1 MNCSVA
7 EPLARHVRTR
17 PHTAEHE
24 GVETTETA
32 GTGVASCSTTG
43 QPALRISRVKI
54 LLPLLA
60 AVVAC
65 SFSFA
70 ENWPRFRGPNGQGL
84 SSEKSLPLTWSATN
98 NIAWTTPIPGDGWS
112 SPVVW
117 DERVFVTSTTEN
129 GTKCH
134 IIALDVKKG
143 TILWDKQVLEQFP
156 RRKEGKNSWATPTP
170 VTDGRAVFATFG
182 DGSMVAV
189 GLDGALLWTN
199 REVQFY
205 SRHGLGASP
214 MLHDGLVIQ
223 PFDSSNPVAAAGV
236 YPKVSD
242 DERLGWQIPWDKSF
256 LVALDATTG
265 RRIWTGKRGMSRIAH
280 ITPFV
285 WTVDG
290 VEQLITGA
298 GDRMQGFN
306 PKTGERIWSIYAEG
320 EGVSTSPVAAGGMV
334 FSSSGFGKPTLRGM
348 KLGDAKDDVTATHI
362 VWEQKKGV
370 PTQSS
375 PIYVKPYLYA
385 ITDGGVAACFQPE
398 SGEIVWQERVGGN
411 FCASPVFA
419 DGRIYFLSEA
429 AETTVIAPGAEFKVL
444 AKNKLEGRCQ
454 ASMAVSGG
462 LLFIRTDKNLIGIGQ

>member
-1 MNCSVA
+1 MKSLLTLVIA
-7 EPLARHVRTR
+7 A
-17 PHTAEHE
+17 TA
-24 GVETTETA
+24 
-32 GTGVASCSTTG
+32 
-43 QPALRISRVKI
+43 
-54 LLPLLA
+54 
-60 AVVAC
+60 
-65 SFSFA
+65 FSSAIA

-84 SSEKSLPLTWSATN
+84 STGKNLPLNWSATN
-98 NIAWTTPIPGDGWS
+98 GLAWTTPIPGDGWS

-117 DERVFVTSTTEN
+117 DGRVFLTAATEN

-134 IIALDVKKG
+134 VIALDAKSGGV
-143 TILWDKQVLEQFP
+143 LWNKQVLEQFP

-170 VTDGRAVFATFG
+170 VTDGRAVYATFG
-182 DGSMVAV
+182 DGSMV
-189 GLDGALLWTN
+189 GLSVDGAVLWTN
-199 REVQFY
+199 REVAFY
-205 SRHGLGASP
+205 SRHGLGSSP
-214 MLHDGLVIQ
+214 VLHDGLVIQ
-223 PFDSSNPVAAAGV
+223 PFDGSNPVTAAGA

-256 LVALDATTG
+256 VAALDAKTG
-265 RRIWTGKRGMSRIAH
+265 KRVWTGKRGMSRIAH

-290 VEQLITGA
+290 TEQIISGA

-306 PKTGERIWSIYAEG
+306 PKTGELLWSVHAQG
-320 EGVSTSPVAAGGMV
+320 EGVSPSPVAAEGML
-334 FSSSGFGKPTLRGM
+334 FASSGFEKTTLRGM
-348 KLGDAKDDVTATHI
+348 KLGGAKGDATATHI
-362 VWEQKKGV
+362 AWEQKKGV

-385 ITDGGVAACFQPE
+385 ITDGGVATCYQPA

-429 AETTVIAPGAEFKVL
+429 GETTVIAPGPEFKVL
-444 AKNKLEGRCQ
+444 AKNKLDGKCQ

-462 LLFIRTDKNLIGIGQ
+462 RFFIRTDKNLICIAQ